1 MNIMLRIIY
10 IVTILLSLTNCN
22 NSNNKPVSVTDTL
35 KSIEPEKK
43 IVEKY
48 QDNSKLV
55 SSVCIFDNPDTS
67 LSNIKLRD
75 AKSAATILEVTKLN
89 GDTTYQFYSK
99 DKKEI
104 LGVTVH
110 PGDYY
115 SQISIFQ
122 VKYAVKSNQGTISK
136 IDNFKTEK
144 GIRLGLTK
152 NEIVGRL
159 GNCYSLSDSTKNSFV
174 INYRLEDPNDS
185 KTKLL
190 ERQNMPIYYATY
202 KFKSGKLIEYEFGFE
217 YP

>member
-1 MNIMLRIIY
+1 MLRIIY
-10 IVTILLSLTNCN
+10 IVTMLLGLTNCN
-22 NSNNKPVSVTDTL
+22 NSSNSPVPETDTL
-35 KSIEPEKK
+35 KPIDPEKK
-43 IVEKY
+43 TGEKY
-48 QDNSKLV
+48 EDNPRTI
-55 SSVCIFDNPDTS
+55 SSGCIFDNPDTS

-75 AKSAATILEVTKLN
+75 VKSATTILGVTKLN
-89 GDTTYQFYSK
+89 GDTTYNFYSK
-99 DKKEI
+99 DKKEV

-122 VKYAVKSNQGTISK
+122 VKYADKSNKATVSK
-136 IDNFKTEK
+136 IANFNTEK

-152 NEIVGRL
+152 NDIVGRL
-159 GNCYSLSDSTKNSFV
+159 GNCYTLSDSSKNSFV

-202 KFKSGKLIEYEFGFE
+202 KFKNDKLIEYEFGFE

>member
-1 MNIMLRIIY
+1 
-10 IVTILLSLTNCN
+10 VTIVLGLTNCN
-22 NSNNKPVSVTDTL
+22 NSNSKPVLVIDTL
-35 KSIEPEKK
+35 KSNEPEKK
-43 IVEKY
+43 IEEKY
-48 QDNSKLV
+48 EDNPKTI
-55 SSVCIFDNPDTS
+55 SSACIFDNPDTS
-67 LSNIKLRD
+67 LSDIKLRD
-75 AKSAATILEVTKLN
+75 AKSATIILGVTKLN
-89 GDTTYQFYSK
+89 GDTTYNFYSK

-122 VKYAVKSNQGTISK
+122 VKYADKSNQAIVSK

-152 NEIVGRL
+152 KEITARL
-159 GNCYSLSDSTKNSFV
+159 GNCYSVTDSTKYSYV

-202 KFKSGKLIEYEFGFE
+202 KLKSDKLVYYEFGFE

>member
-1 MNIMLRIIY
+1 MLRIIY
-10 IVTILLSLTNCN
+10 IVTILVSLTNCN
-22 NSNNKPVSVTDTL
+22 NSSNRPLAVTDTL
-35 KSIEPEKK
+35 KAIEPEKK
-43 IVEKY
+43 IVGKY
-48 QDNSKLV
+48 EGNPKTV
-55 SSVCIFDNPDTS
+55 SSICIFDNPDTS

-75 AKSAATILEVTKLN
+75 VKSATTILEVTKLN
-89 GDTTYQFYSK
+89 GDTTYNFYSK
-99 DKKEI
+99 DKKEV

-115 SQISIFQ
+115 SQISIFK
-122 VKYAVKSNQGTISK
+122 VKYADKSNQGTISK

-152 NEIVGRL
+152 NEVVKRL
-159 GNCYSLSDSTKNSFV
+159 GNCYSVSDSTKNSFI

-202 KFKSGKLIEYEFGFE
+202 KFKGDKLIEYDFGFE

>member
-1 MNIMLRIIY
+1 MLRLIY
-10 IVTILLSLTNCN
+10 IVTILLGLTNCN
-22 NSNNKPVSVTDTL
+22 NSDSKTVLMTDTL
-35 KSIEPEKK
+35 NPTQSEKK
-43 IVEKY
+43 IDEKFE
-48 QDNSKLV
+48 DNPKTI
-55 SSVCIFDNPDTS
+55 SSACIFDNPDTS
-67 LSNIKLRD
+67 LSDIKLRD
-75 AKSAATILEVTKLN
+75 AKSATIILGVTKLN
-89 GDTTYQFYSK
+89 GDTTYHFYSK
-99 DKKEI
+99 DKKEV

-122 VKYAVKSNQGTISK
+122 VKYADKSNQATVSK

-152 NEIVGRL
+152 NEIIARL
-159 GNCYSLSDSTKNSFV
+159 GNCYSVTDSTKYSYV

-202 KFKSGKLIEYEFGFE
+202 KFKSDKLIDYEFGFE